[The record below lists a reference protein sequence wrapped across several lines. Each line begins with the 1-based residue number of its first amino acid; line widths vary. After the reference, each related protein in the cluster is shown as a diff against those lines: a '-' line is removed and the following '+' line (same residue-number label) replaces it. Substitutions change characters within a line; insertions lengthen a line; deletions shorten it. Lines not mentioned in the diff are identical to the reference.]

1 MTAAGLATEET
12 ARHFSPLG
20 LQIIDSF
27 LNAAPIAAY
36 NAHIDLF
43 DGAQW
48 QATALRPTRTPGGV
62 LTLPGVGRR
71 PVVLPGDPS
80 VRYRLRIDSANYI
93 PSYRQHVDGFEFL
106 VPPYNDTNPL
116 NVPPAN
122 LGLLSLDPSAA
133 YPYPAEFRVLRG
145 IVTEVDQKT
154 PVRDATVAYAVGQVE
169 AMTGADG
176 YFALG
181 LRRAPLTGQ
190 VAIDV
195 HHYRTNRVSTVSV
208 TLPTALQTKQLMV
221 LN

>member
-1 MTAAGLATEET
+1 MTAAGLASEET

-20 LQIIDSF
+20 LQVIDSF
-27 LNAAPIAAY
+27 LNAAPIAAF
-36 NAHIDLF
+36 NVRIDRF

-48 QATALRPTRTPGGV
+48 QVTSLKPIRTPGGI
-62 LTLPGVGRR
+62 LTLPGLGRR

-80 VRYRLRIDSANYI
+80 VRYRLRIDSDNYI
-93 PSYRQHVDGFEFL
+93 PSYRQRLDGYEFV

-116 NVPPAN
+116 TVPLPN
-122 LGLLSLDPSAA
+122 MGLLSLDPSAA
-133 YPYPAEFRVLRG
+133 YVYPADVRVLRG
-145 IVTEVDQKT
+145 IVTEIDQKT
-154 PVRDATVAYAVGQVE
+154 PIRDATVVYAIGQVE

-195 HHYRTNRVSTVSV
+195 HHYRTNRVRTVSV
-208 TLPTALQTKQLMV
+208 TLPAALQTKQLMV